1 MKEII
6 KSLIFSFFYLKMNF
20 KNYVPIILYL
30 LFTQFIIQYTQNIYL
45 VVIFFLLYIFV
56 SSPLVVNI
64 FRSIILNKNLSNHY
78 FDFFKKDYTN
88 LYIKKV
94 FYLLISAILIYILHI
109 LILSPFISQDIS
121 KITFFLYILFLY
133 LIYIYT
139 RLLFILPAASLN
151 VSKGL
156 KDSYLFTKGNSIKI
170 YVLYLIIIMPY
181 FFINILIS
189 NYAQNFS
196 ANYLL
201 LLISIVIQVYFTILQ
216 SALFSYMYK
225 DILEIKPKYY
235 F

>member
-6 KSLIFSFFYLKMNF
+6 KSLIFSFFYLKVNF
-20 KNYVPIILYL
+20 KNYAPIILYL
-30 LFTQFIIQYTQNIYL
+30 LFTQFIIKYTQNIYL
-45 VVIFFLLYIFV
+45 VIIFFLLYIFV

-64 FRSIILNKNLSNHY
+64 FRSIILNENLSNHY

-94 FYLLISAILIYILHI
+94 FYLLISAIVIYFLHV
-109 LILSPFISQDIS
+109 LILSPFINQDIF

-139 RLLFILPAASLN
+139 RILFILPAASLN

-170 YVLYLIIIMPY
+170 YVLYLIIITPY
-181 FFINILIS
+181 FFINMVITK
-189 NYAQNFS
+189 YAQDFS
-196 ANYLL
+196 AINLL
-201 LLISIVIQVYFTILQ
+201 VLVSILIQVYFTILQ
-216 SALFSYMYK
+216 SAFFAYIYK
-225 DILEIKPKYY
+225 NILGMKS
-235 F
+235 